1 MEEKQLDARES
12 LELITRMIR
21 NTRRRLERNAGRPFL
36 VWGYTTVAISLLN
49 YTLNIV
55 GAAPAWSLTWFLIP
69 VLGLLLMRLFP
80 AKKSSE
86 PRTEIDR
93 IVDALWLVCSLS
105 LIPIF
110 ILTLFHGL
118 SYRPSLF
125 ALITLVMSIGTAS
138 TGLIVRSKVYTAAG
152 LLGMAGTAALALWD
166 FALKQLA
173 RTQEVDN
180 FMLNNEIL
188 IFAAIFAMMMVIPG
202 HIINRQNRREA
213 ARHTERIS

>member
-1 MEEKQLDARES
+1 MEEKQMDARES

-21 NTRRRLERNAGRPFL
+21 NTRRRLERNSERPFL

-93 IVDALWLVCSLS
+93 IVNALWLACSLA

-110 ILTLFHGL
+110 ILALCHGL
-118 SYRPSLF
+118 QYRPSIY
-125 ALITLVMSIGTAS
+125 ALIALVMSIGTTA
-138 TGLIVRSKVYTAAG
+138 TGFIVRSKVYTAAG

-166 FALKQLA
+166 FTLA
-173 RTQEVDN
+173 RLAATQEISSAI
-180 FMLNNEIL
+180 LNNEIL
-188 IFAAIFAMMMVIPG
+188 IFAAIFVVMMVIPG
-202 HIINRQNRREA
+202 HIIGCRNRREA
-213 ARHTERIS
+213 AEEK